1 MLDDSTTG
9 AVLLVVADDAAVRAA
24 IRTALER
31 GAYRVAEAGSAAD
44 GLEALR
50 NGRPEAAVA
59 FVRLADGPSGFLA
72 AAWGRDPSLG
82 AVLVGATLAGA
93 SSELRGAGGTVFLSE
108 PFRDVELLDA
118 AEHLLR
124 RRAGR
129 LAEAEWRRRI
139 EGEILVRHIGL
150 ERRIEQFAVASL
162 DVLVTALEARDP
174 FMSGHSMR
182 VAQLSASL
190 ADALGHTE
198 EEVESVRLAGRLHDI
213 GMTVISE
220 QVLNRK
226 GPLTAVEREQ
236 IRQHPVVGQQLLQPY
251 AHLSQTARFVRGHHE
266 RWDGRGYPDGLRGEE
281 IPWGARI
288 LAVAETYDALVT
300 NRAYSVGVLTPNE
313 ARLKLQ
319 SEAGTVFDPATIE
332 ALAGVVGQRRA
343 LEFVVAHDPAGAPAD
358 QGAASTRKA
367 AGAA

>member
-1 MLDDSTTG
+1 MFDESTAG
-9 AVLLVVADDAAVRAA
+9 AVLLVVADDPAVRDT
-24 IRTALER
+24 IRAALER
-31 GAYRVAEAGSAAD
+31 GAYRVAEAGSADAA
-44 GLEALR
+44 LESLRRASPETAL
-50 NGRPEAAVA
+50 AV
-59 FVRLADGPSGFLA
+59 VRLTDGA
-72 AAWGRDPSLG
+72 AAFLSGAWSLDPSLG
-82 AVLVGATLAGA
+82 VVLVGCHAIPAA
-93 SSELRGAGGTVFLSE
+93 PELRGSGGAVLLPE
-108 PFRDVELLDA
+108 PFRDAELLDG
-118 AEHLLR
+118 AEHLLH

-129 LAEAEWRRRI
+129 IAEAEWRRRI
-139 EGEILVRHIGL
+139 EGEILVRHVGL
-150 ERRIEQFAVASL
+150 ERRIEEFAVASL

-190 ADALGHTE
+190 ADALGYAE

-226 GPLTAVEREQ
+226 GPLTAAEREQ
-236 IRQHPVVGQQLLQPY
+236 IREHPVVGQQLLQPY

-266 RWDGRGYPDGLRGEE
+266 RWDGRGYPDGLRGDD

-300 NRAYSVGVLTPNE
+300 SRAYSVGVLSPNE

-319 SEAGTVFDPATIE
+319 SEAGTVFDPAVVE
-332 ALAGVVGQRRA
+332 ALAGDVGKRRA
-343 LEFVVAHDPAGAPAD
+343 LEFVVAHEPADAGATGGPPRM
-358 QGAASTRKA
+358 S

>member
-1 MLDDSTTG
+1 MFDEMTAG
-9 AVLLVVADDAAVRAA
+9 AVLLVVAEDAAVRGAVRA
-24 IRTALER
+24 GLER
-31 GAYRVAEAGSAAD
+31 GAYRVAEADSAAA
-44 GLEALR
+44 GLASLR
-50 NGRPEAAVA
+50 SGGPEAALA
-59 FVRLADGPSGFLA
+59 IVRLADGPSAFLA
-72 AAWGRDPSLG
+72 EAWARDPSLG
-82 AVLVGATLAGA
+82 VVLLGG
-93 SSELRGAGGTVFLSE
+93 SGSGGMPELRGAGGTVFLSE

-124 RRAGR
+124 RRAAR
-129 LAEAEWRRRI
+129 LAEAEWRRRV
-139 EGEILVRHIGL
+139 EGEILVRHVGL
-150 ERRIEQFAVASL
+150 ERRLEEFAVASL

-251 AHLSQTARFVRGHHE
+251 GHLSQTARFVRGHHE

-300 NRAYSVGVLTPNE
+300 SRAYSVGVLSPNE

-343 LEFVVAHDPAGAPAD
+343 LEFVVAHEPADGSVASAPAP
-358 QGAASTRKA
+358 ARPS